1 MLAQNDS
8 ISTLLSVNSLTSGFI
23 RLKIQLNKGWFMAQ
37 STQNLESPSRPN
49 PSAPSFRS
57 GAVARLAGMPVS
69 TLRIWEQRYQ
79 AVGPSTAPSGHR
91 LYSAADVERV
101 VALRQLTQRGHAIGS
116 LAALAVEQLRDLAQT
131 HASADT
137 PASAKPSA
145 RSVPLRIVVVGQA
158 MLQRLRRPA
167 VLGRWASRPQI
178 VAAYD
183 SLEEALQAA
192 QAAQAAAGQGGASID
207 LLLWQ
212 ASSLQDGSVADVM
225 AARDAWRAQGVAVA
239 YRFAVPTERDALVS
253 AGASVV
259 REPADD
265 GALVAWLS
273 SFGSSFVSAAHA
285 RDRQETGHGVDRRL
299 LDALALGAAAN
310 PLPAWR
316 FDDAV
321 LTEFAGL
328 PSSVACE
335 CPSHVAELLMQITS
349 FERYTASCA
358 NRDLADAE
366 LHAYLQRVAGTA
378 RLLFEA
384 ALERVAVAEGLA
396 LP

>member
-1 MLAQNDS
+1 
-8 ISTLLSVNSLTSGFI
+8 
-23 RLKIQLNKGWFMAQ
+23 MAQ

-116 LAALAVEQLRDLAQT
+116 LAALTVEQLRDLAQT

-158 MLQRLRRPA
+158 MARRLRRPA

-178 VAAYD
+178 VGAYD
-183 SLEEALQAA
+183 SLEEAVE
-192 QAAQAAAGQGGASID
+192 AAQAAAGEGGASID
-207 LLLWQ
+207 LLLWH

-239 YRFAVPTERDALVS
+239 YRFAVPTARDALVS

-299 LDALALGAAAN
+299 LDALALGAAAS
-310 PLPAWR
+310 PLPARR